1 MAASLQIRRCVMRYP
16 QHTVSLATFGLA
28 FALVLS
34 PTLLQT
40 EPTCTAGDTT
50 LSALEFDV
58 AGENLIVFDPQE
70 RMYDVLVP
78 ESLESAMIR
87 AIPSDPNAMVSYVA
101 SFGEEVAEAGEVEE
115 KGIGMGGGEA
125 LFTLPPGES
134 SVVVIVEAPEGAKL
148 GYAINVI
155 RGTMCP

>member
-1 MAASLQIRRCVMRYP
+1 MRYP
-16 QHTVSLATFGLA
+16 QHTISLATFGLA

-40 EPTCTAGDTT
+40 EPTCAVGDTT
-50 LSALEFDV
+50 LAALEFNV

-78 ESLESAMIR
+78 ESLESAMVR
-87 AIPSDPNAMVSYVA
+87 AIATDPNAMVGYAA
-101 SFGEEVAEAGEVEE
+101 SFGEEVAEPGEVEE
-115 KGIGMGGGEA
+115 KGIGMGGGEV
-125 LFTLPPGES
+125 LFNLPPGES
-134 SVVVIVEAPEGAKL
+134 TVVVTVEAPEGAKL
-148 GYAINVI
+148 GYAIHVI

>member
-1 MAASLQIRRCVMRYP
+1 MRYP
-16 QHTVSLATFGLA
+16 QHTISLATFGLA

-40 EPTCTAGDTT
+40 EPTCDVGDTT
-50 LSALEFDV
+50 LAVLEFDV

-78 ESLESAMIR
+78 ESLESAMVR
-87 AIPSDPNAMVSYVA
+87 AIPTDPNAMVGYA
-101 SFGEEVAEAGEVEE
+101 ANFGEAVAEPGELQE
-115 KGIGMGGGEA
+115 KGIGMGGGEV
-125 LFTLPPGES
+125 LFNLPPGES
-134 SVVVIVEAPEGAKL
+134 TVVVTVEAPEGAKL
-148 GYAINVI
+148 GYAIHVI

>member
-1 MAASLQIRRCVMRYP
+1 MRYP
-16 QHTVSLATFGLA
+16 QHTVSLATYGLA

-40 EPTCTAGDTT
+40 EPTCAVGDTT
-50 LSALEFDV
+50 LSVLEFDV

-87 AIPSDPNAMVSYVA
+87 AIPTDPNAMVSYEA
-101 SFGEEVAEAGEVEE
+101 SFGEAVAEADEIVE
-115 KGIGMGGGEA
+115 KGVGIGGGEV
-125 LFTLPPGES
+125 LFNLPPGES
-134 SVVVIVEAPEGAKL
+134 TLAVIVEAPEGQKL
-148 GYAINVI
+148 GYAIHVI

>member
-1 MAASLQIRRCVMRYP
+1 MRYP
-16 QHTVSLATFGLA
+16 QHTISLATFGLA

-40 EPTCTAGDTT
+40 EPTCNVGDTT
-50 LSALEFDV
+50 LAVLEFDV

-78 ESLESAMIR
+78 ESLESAMVR
-87 AIPSDPNAMVSYVA
+87 AIATDPNAMVGYAA
-101 SFGEEVAEAGEVEE
+101 SFGEEVAEPGEVEE
-115 KGIGMGGGEA
+115 KGIGMGGGEV
-125 LFTLPPGES
+125 LFNLPPGES
-134 SVVVIVEAPEGAKL
+134 TVVVTVEAPEGAKL
-148 GYAINVI
+148 GYAIHVI

>member
-1 MAASLQIRRCVMRYP
+1 MRYP
-16 QHTVSLATFGLA
+16 QHTISLATFGLA

-40 EPTCTAGDTT
+40 EPTCDVGDTT
-50 LSALEFDV
+50 LAVLEFDV

-78 ESLESAMIR
+78 ESLESAMVR
-87 AIPSDPNAMVSYVA
+87 AIATDPNAMVGYA
-101 SFGEEVAEAGEVEE
+101 ANFGEAVAEPSEVEE
-115 KGIGMGGGEA
+115 KGIGMGGGEV
-125 LFTLPPGES
+125 LFNLPPGES
-134 SVVVIVEAPEGAKL
+134 TVVVTVEAPEGAKL
-148 GYAINVI
+148 GYAIHVI